1 MKTLMLDLLKS
12 LIIVCVMFGALIY
25 WVYIGP

>member
-1 MKTLMLDLLKS
+1 MKTMFMDLIKS

>member
-1 MKTLMLDLLKS
+1 MKTLIFDLLKS

-25 WVYIGP
+25 WVYVSP